1 MPPTQE
7 GISGHDGS
15 HPERTAPRVS
25 IAVPVYNEEA
35 VLPELLRRVR
45 AVLDGLPGGPHEIVI
60 ANDGSKDGTLRILEA
75 EAQRDPRLVV
85 VSLSRNFGHQQA
97 FSAAL
102 DHTTGDVVVM
112 MDGDLQDV
120 PEVIPRFLDEWARGY
135 EVVYAVRAKRKEP
148 LLLRA
153 CYALFYRVAASLAD
167 VALPVGSGDFSL
179 LSRRVVDQMRA
190 SEERHRYLRGLRT
203 WVGFRQIGIEVE
215 RAERGAGDP
224 KYGWRDLFRLAFDG
238 IFAFSVVPIR
248 LATIV
253 GAFAIGLTFVYS
265 AYAVLVKMLFDWSPK
280 GFTALFLGLAFVSG
294 VQLLFL
300 GIIGEY
306 VGRIYNEVKRRP
318 LYVVDRIVRARE

>member
-1 MPPTQE
+1 M
-7 GISGHDGS
+7 SA
-15 HPERTAPRVS
+15 APRISV
-25 IAVPVYNEEA
+25 AVPVYNEEE
-35 VLPELLRRVR
+35 VLPRFLERLR
-45 AVLDGLPGGPHEIVI
+45 ATLDALPGGPHEITI
-60 ANDGSKDGTLRILEA
+60 ANDGSTDRTLEILER
-75 EAQRDPRLVV
+75 EAQLDPRIVV

-102 DHTTGDVVVM
+102 DHTSGDVVIM

-120 PEVIPRFLDEWARGY
+120 PEAIPRFLEQHAKGY
-135 EVVYAVRAKRKEP
+135 DVVYAVRYNRKEP

-153 CYALFYRVAASLAD
+153 CYAAFYRIAARLAD

-203 WVGFRQIGIEVE
+203 WVGFKQIGIEVE
-215 RAERGAGDP
+215 RAERGAGDT
-224 KYGWRDLFRLAFDG
+224 KYRLRNLFRLAFDG

-248 LATIV
+248 LATIA
-253 GAFAIGLTFVYS
+253 GAFAIGLTIVYS
-265 AYAVLVKMLFDWSPK
+265 TYALFVKVVLDQSPK
-280 GFTALFLGLAFVSG
+280 GFTALFLGLTFVSG

-318 LYVVDRIVRARE
+318 LYIVDRIIRQG

>member
-1 MPPTQE
+1 MPSTEEANPA
-7 GISGHDGS
+7 SDA
-15 HPERTAPRVS
+15 PPRVS
-25 IAVPVYNEEA
+25 IAVPVFNEEA

-45 AVLDGLPGGPHEIVI
+45 TVLDGLPGGPHEIVV

-75 EAQRDPRLVV
+75 EAAHDPRLVV

-97 FSAAL
+97 YSAAL

-120 PEVIPRFLDEWARGY
+120 PEAIPRFLDEWARGY
-135 EVVYAVRAKRKEP
+135 EVVYAVRARRKEP
-148 LLLRA
+148 LLLRT

-190 SEERHRYLRGLRT
+190 AEERHRYLRGLRT

-265 AYAVLVKMLFDWSPK
+265 AYAVLVKLLFDWSPK

-318 LYVVDRIVRARE
+318 LYVVDRVLRGRE

>member
-1 MPPTQE
+1 MPSTPAASPGCDAQDP
-7 GISGHDGS
+7 H
-15 HPERTAPRVS
+15 RTAPSVS
-25 IAVPVYNEEA
+25 IAVPVFNEEA

-45 AVLDGLPGGPHEIVI
+45 AVLDALPGGPHEVVV
-60 ANDGSKDGTLRILEA
+60 ANDGSRDGTLRILED
-75 EAQRDPRLVV
+75 EAARDPRLIV

-120 PEVIPRFLDEWARGY
+120 PEAIPSFIAEYAKGY
-135 EVVYAVRAKRKEP
+135 EVVYAVRTRRKEP

-153 CYALFYRVAASLAD
+153 CYALFYRIAAKLAD

-179 LSRRVVDQMRA
+179 VSRRVVDQIRA

-253 GAFAIGLTFVYS
+253 GAIAIGLTFLYS
-265 AYAVLVKMLFDWSPK
+265 AYAIFVKLLFDWSPK

-318 LYVVDRIVRARE
+318 LYVVDRVVRGRK